1 MKTDTPKGVTI
12 MKKAI
17 LIISSVLLLLALV
30 VGGFGFYIVS
40 TPEYAL
46 KSIIED
52 VNDSGMEGLTP
63 HLTGKA
69 KETLDAI
76 SSVTESGLFNTII
89 GFINQNDYIGVLKS
103 EIQEIQWEIDDVLK
117 SKENAAVILSF
128 NYEDKLIGTIEISMI
143 RVDGEWKIDGIKFP
157 KFTEVNW

>member
-1 MKTDTPKGVTI
+1 
-12 MKKAI
+12 MKKTI
-17 LIISSVLLLLALV
+17 LIISSVVLLLAVV
-30 VGGFGFYIVS
+30 VGGFGLYIVN

-52 VNDSGMEGLTP
+52 VNDSGMEGLEP

-69 KETLDAI
+69 KETLDMVA
-76 SSVTESGLFNTII
+76 SVTESDLFSKIM

-103 EIQEIQWEIDDVLK
+103 EIQEIQWGVDDVLK

-143 RVDGEWKIDGIKFP
+143 KEEGQWKIDGIEFP

>member
-1 MKTDTPKGVTI
+1 
-12 MKKAI
+12 MKKTI
-17 LIISSVLLLLALV
+17 LIISSVVLLLAVV
-30 VGGFGFYIVS
+30 VGGFGLYIVN

-52 VNDSGMEGLTP
+52 VNDSGMEGLNP

-69 KETLDAI
+69 KETLDMVA
-76 SSVTESGLFNTII
+76 SVTESDLFSKIV

-103 EIQEIQWEIDDVLK
+103 EIQEIQWGVDDVLK

-143 RVDGEWKIDGIKFP
+143 KEEGQWKIDGIEFP

>member
-1 MKTDTPKGVTI
+1 
-12 MKKAI
+12 MKKTI
-17 LIISSVLLLLALV
+17 LIISSVVLFLAVV
-30 VGGFGFYIVS
+30 VGGFGLYIVN

-52 VNDSGMEGLTP
+52 VNDSGMEGLNP

-69 KETLDAI
+69 KETLDMVA
-76 SSVTESGLFNTII
+76 SVTESDLFSKIM

-103 EIQEIQWEIDDVLK
+103 EIQEIQWGVDDVLK

-143 RVDGEWKIDGIKFP
+143 KEEGQWKIDGIEFP

>member
-1 MKTDTPKGVTI
+1 MKIDKPKGVTI

-17 LIISSVLLLLALV
+17 LIISCVVLLLAVV
-30 VGGFGFYIVS
+30 VGGFGFYIVN

-52 VNDSGMEGLTP
+52 VNSSGMEGLEP

-69 KETLDAI
+69 KETLDAV
-76 SSVTESGLFNTII
+76 SSVTESGLFNTIM

-103 EIQEIQWEIDDVLK
+103 EIQEIQWEVDDVLK
-117 SKENAAVILSF
+117 SKENAAVVLSF

-143 RVDGEWKIDGIKFP
+143 REEGEWKVDSIEFP
-157 KFTEVNW
+157 EFTEINW

>member
-1 MKTDTPKGVTI
+1 MKTDKLKGVAI

-17 LIISSVLLLLALV
+17 LVITSVVLLLAV
-30 VGGFGFYIVS
+30 VAGGFGLYIVN

-52 VNDSGMEGLTP
+52 VNDSDMEGLNP

-69 KETLDAI
+69 KETLDAV

-89 GFINQNDYIGVLKS
+89 GIINQNDYIEVLKS
-103 EIQEIQWEIDDVLK
+103 EIQEIQ
-117 SKENAAVILSF
+117 
-128 NYEDKLIGTIEISMI
+128 
-143 RVDGEWKIDGIKFP
+143 
-157 KFTEVNW
+157 